1 MTANKENI
9 QQKLTEFEEL
19 AKQVKAKKKGLK
31 ALEPLEEEIGKALK
45 EYLRNAKE
53 DKDFEFIA
61 DVTHRII
68 EAKRLLYS

>member
-1 MTANKENI
+1 MLNKEVI
-9 QQKLTEFEEL
+9 EKKLTEFEEL
-19 AKQVKAKKKGLK
+19 AKQIKATKSGLK
-31 ALEPLEEEIGKALK
+31 ALEPLEEEIGKLLK
-45 EYLRNAKE
+45 EYLKSVKD